1 MTETPTSDAPSS
13 RGRLGGAGRARAG
26 TGLLLVIL
34 CAVQFVDAYDI
45 AAMGPAL
52 PKIQSD
58 LDMTPEAL
66 QWVVTAYVLGYGG
79 FLLVGG
85 RLADLFD
92 RKRLLIGAMSVFV
105 VACFVGGIATSGEL
119 LIAARL
125 AQGIAA
131 GFTAPASLAIL
142 LHTYSDETERNK
154 ALGLYLSIAAI
165 GFTSG
170 LVLGGVLADVT
181 WRLVMFVP
189 AALGLIVMISA
200 VRVIPRIDHREGG
213 ERGQVDLLGAM
224 TVTPGLLALVYGV
237 SRAPT
242 KGWTD
247 PLTVASLVA
256 AVVLIVL
263 FVLIERVRRS
273 PLVPLEIF
281 SRPGLSQANTV
292 IFLMQ
297 GAYVGWQFVATL
309 YLQHELDWSP
319 VEVGLTFAP
328 GGLMVALTAQRWA
341 GQVGK
346 VGAWPIGSAGLLL
359 LGLGLVWSLQL
370 DNLNGLVTFG
380 ISQVAMGAGYAMI
393 YPAMNITAVAGARTD
408 EEGLASGLF
417 IAAFQIGS
425 GVILGIV
432 ASVFTATA
440 GEVTVGTTA
449 YRAGILTSIGVAA
462 LALLICLVGVARNAR
477 PSVAPT
483 EAPAVQEEP
492 SCA

>member
-1 MTETPTSDAPSS
+1 MTQTGP
-13 RGRLGGAGRARAG
+13 GGVAARASAPA
-26 TGLLLVIL
+26 LLLVIL

-85 RLADLFD
+85 RLADLFN
-92 RKRLLIGAMSVFV
+92 RKRLLIGAMLVFV
-105 VACFVGGIATSGEL
+105 VASFVGGIATSGEL

-125 AQGIAA
+125 AKGIAA
-131 GFTAPASLAIL
+131 AFTAPASLAIL
-142 LHTYSDETERNK
+142 LHTYNDETERNK
-154 ALGLYLSIAAI
+154 ALGSYLSIAAI

-170 LVLGGVLADVT
+170 LVLGGVLANVT

-189 AALGLIVMISA
+189 AALGLIVTILA
-200 VRVIPRIDHREGG
+200 IPVIPAIDHRVGG
-213 ERGQVDLLGAM
+213 ERGRVDLLGAM
-224 TVTPGLLALVYGV
+224 TVTAGLLALVYGV

-242 KGWTD
+242 KGWSD
-247 PLTVASLVA
+247 PVTVASLVA
-256 AVVLIVL
+256 AVMLIVM
-263 FVLIERVRRS
+263 FVQIERVRRS

-281 SRPGLSQANTV
+281 GRPGLSQANIV

-297 GAYVGWQFVATL
+297 GAYVGWQFVVTL
-309 YLQHELDWSP
+309 YLQDELGWSP
-319 VEVGLTFAP
+319 LEVGLIFAP
-328 GGLMVALTAQRWA
+328 GGVMVALTAQRWA
-341 GQVGK
+341 GRVGK
-346 VGAWPIGSAGLLL
+346 VGAWPIGSAGLVL

-370 DNLNGLVTFG
+370 DNLNGVVVFG
-380 ISQVAMGAGYAMI
+380 ISQVAMGTGYAMI
-393 YPAMNITAVAGARTD
+393 YPAMNITAVAGSRTN
-408 EEGLASGLF
+408 EQGLASGLF

-440 GEVTVGTTA
+440 NDLTVGTTA
-449 YRAGILTSIGVAA
+449 YRASILTSIGVAA
-462 LALLICLVGVARNAR
+462 LALLICLVGVVRNPR
-477 PSVAPT
+477 PTVAPA
-483 EAPAVQEEP
+483 EAPAIQEAP
-492 SCA
+492 S

>member
-1 MTETPTSDAPSS
+1 
-13 RGRLGGAGRARAG
+13 
-26 TGLLLVIL
+26 
-34 CAVQFVDAYDI
+34 
-45 AAMGPAL
+45 
-52 PKIQSD
+52 
-58 LDMTPEAL
+58 
-66 QWVVTAYVLGYGG
+66 
-79 FLLVGG
+79 
-85 RLADLFD
+85 
-92 RKRLLIGAMSVFV
+92 
-105 VACFVGGIATSGEL
+105 
-119 LIAARL
+119 
-125 AQGIAA
+125 
-131 GFTAPASLAIL
+131 
-142 LHTYSDETERNK
+142 
-154 ALGLYLSIAAI
+154 
-165 GFTSG
+165 
-170 LVLGGVLADVT
+170 
-181 WRLVMFVP
+181 
-189 AALGLIVMISA
+189 
-200 VRVIPRIDHREGG
+200 
-213 ERGQVDLLGAM
+213 
-224 TVTPGLLALVYGV
+224 
-237 SRAPT
+237 
-242 KGWTD
+242 
-247 PLTVASLVA
+247 VA

>member
-1 MTETPTSDAPSS
+1 MTETPRSDAAD
-13 RGRLGGAGRARAG
+13 RGGRPESAGRATAG

-85 RLADLFD
+85 RLADIFN
-92 RKRLLIGAMSVFV
+92 RKRLLIGAMLVFV
-105 VACFVGGIATSGEL
+105 VASFVGGIATSGEL

-125 AQGIAA
+125 AKGIAA
-131 GFTAPASLAIL
+131 AFTAPASLAIL
-142 LHTYSDETERNK
+142 LHTYSDETERNR
-154 ALGLYLSIAAI
+154 ALGSYLSIAAI
-165 GFTSG
+165 GFSSG

-189 AALGLIVMISA
+189 AALGLIVAILA
-200 VRVIPRIDHREGG
+200 LPVIPRSGG
-213 ERGQVDLLGAM
+213 RAGDGRGQVDLLGAM

-242 KGWTD
+242 KGWSD
-247 PLTVASLVA
+247 PLTVVSLLA
-256 AVVLIVL
+256 ALVLILL
-263 FVLIERVRRS
+263 FVQIERVHRS

-281 SRPGLSQANTV
+281 NRPGLSRANTV

-309 YLQHELDWSP
+309 YLQNELGWSP
-319 VEVGLTFAP
+319 LDVGLIFVP
-328 GGLMVALTAQRWA
+328 GGVMVALTAQRWA
-341 GQVGK
+341 GRVGK
-346 VGAWPIGSAGLLL
+346 LGAWPIGSAGLLL

-370 DNLNGLVTFG
+370 DTLSGVAIFG

-393 YPAMNITAVAGARTD
+393 YPAMNISAVAGARTD

-425 GVILGIV
+425 GVILGVV

-440 GEVTVGTTA
+440 GDVIVGSTA
-449 YRAGILTSIGVAA
+449 YRAGILTSVGVAA
-462 LALLICLVGVARNAR
+462 LALLICLLGVRRNSR
-477 PSVAPT
+477 PGVTPA
-483 EAPAVQEEP
+483 EAPAIQEAP
-492 SCA
+492 S